1 MFNFTSKIG
10 TLEGPNP
17 GQTAGLLDILLL
29 IKIKQFAIEQNLIR
43 DRMTLT
49 HRFSLIF
56 KLLQI
61 IAKNPA
67 RGVFFSVYVWSLHA
81 GVQKDLLVVIVFR
94 EEEIKI
100 YNLGSL
106 TVSVS

>member
-10 TLEGPNP
+10 TLEGPDP
-17 GQTAGLLDILLL
+17 GQNAGLLDVLLL
-29 IKIKQFAIEQNLIR
+29 MKIKQFAIEQNLIR

-61 IAKNPA
+61 TAKNPA
-67 RGVFFSVYVWSLHA
+67 RGVFFSVVCVELACRCAIGSSCCYCF
-81 GVQKDLLVVIVFR
+81 QRRRDKDL
-94 EEEIKI
+94 
-100 YNLGSL
+100 
-106 TVSVS
+106 